1 MDSLA
6 MNDRLIVDFMK
17 DWNDEENTII
27 SIETLVQNNGQK
39 YLWKCH
45 VCSYKWYASFKER
58 KKGKK
63 CPYCSGKVVWKGHN
77 DLATTNKALL
87 EEWNYIRNDTVS
99 PTQFKSGSVAKVWW
113 KCKRCNYEW
122 QARINKRVLGQGCPV
137 CGGKKV
143 WVGYNDIVTTHPQVA
158 AEWDY
163 QKNGE
168 FRPEDFSR
176 GSNKYMWWKCS
187 KCQASWRQTISAR
200 TKGSGCPK
208 CMGEKISKTLMRNA
222 IKNGNTLAEKF
233 PELAKEWSEKNGKI
247 TAKDV
252 APHSNKSFW
261 WKCSICGYEWN
272 AIVASRVKGR
282 GCPECNHEHQTSI
295 SEQIVYYYVKQ
306 VFKDAINGY
315 INEKISPYTI
325 DIYIPSLSV
334 AIEYDGERWH
344 RDLEKDMKKTEKI
357 TAADINLIRLREKGC
372 PVLRDTSYQIVI
384 NNQEYETYEY
394 LNEPLKK
401 LFKILSKNS
410 DKKIN
415 LNINCAGIRNE
426 VMVKYRENLQETSL
440 GMRGKELVCEWDNEK
455 NGALTPYHVKYKS
468 NRKVAWICSK
478 CGFHWEAQIDAR
490 VRGRGCPACAG
501 KKIWIGHNDLKTK
514 CPELMS
520 EWNYEKNGILLPEN
534 CTCGI
539 DRKVWWKCSACNN
552 EWQARIR
559 NRAVLHSGCPKCARM
574 RKRK

>member
-6 MNDRLIVDFMK
+6 MNDKLIVDFMK

-176 GSNKYMWWKCS
+176 GSNKYMW
-187 KCQASWRQTISAR
+187 
-200 TKGSGCPK
+200 
-208 CMGEKISKTLMRNA
+208 
-222 IKNGNTLAEKF
+222 
-233 PELAKEWSEKNGKI
+233 
-247 TAKDV
+247 
-252 APHSNKSFW
+252 
-261 WKCSICGYEWN
+261 
-272 AIVASRVKGR
+272 
-282 GCPECNHEHQTSI
+282 
-295 SEQIVYYYVKQ
+295 
-306 VFKDAINGY
+306 
-315 INEKISPYTI
+315 
-325 DIYIPSLSV
+325 
-334 AIEYDGERWH
+334 
-344 RDLEKDMKKTEKI
+344 
-357 TAADINLIRLREKGC
+357 
-372 PVLRDTSYQIVI
+372 
-384 NNQEYETYEY
+384 
-394 LNEPLKK
+394 
-401 LFKILSKNS
+401 
-410 DKKIN
+410 
-415 LNINCAGIRNE
+415 
-426 VMVKYRENLQETSL
+426 
-440 GMRGKELVCEWDNEK
+440 
-455 NGALTPYHVKYKS
+455 
-468 NRKVAWICSK
+468 
-478 CGFHWEAQIDAR
+478 
-490 VRGRGCPACAG
+490 
-501 KKIWIGHNDLKTK
+501 
-514 CPELMS
+514 
-520 EWNYEKNGILLPEN
+520 
-534 CTCGI
+534 
-539 DRKVWWKCSACNN
+539 
-552 EWQARIR
+552 
-559 NRAVLHSGCPKCARM
+559 
-574 RKRK
+574 